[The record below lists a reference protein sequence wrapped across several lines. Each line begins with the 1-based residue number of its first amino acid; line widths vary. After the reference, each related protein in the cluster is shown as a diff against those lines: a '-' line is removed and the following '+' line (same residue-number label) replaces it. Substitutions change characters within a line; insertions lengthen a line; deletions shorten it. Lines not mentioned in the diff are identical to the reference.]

1 MKRFLQSVIARACC
15 VSLVGISLIVFS
27 QSIARWMIMVGG
39 LLFISPG
46 LVSLIGFFRRD
57 SEGRGVMLYPLVAAG
72 SILFGVILLIWP
84 DLFKEAMIYILVGML
99 MLAAA
104 TQSYSLWRIHRSGVR
119 LSGLYHL
126 VPALE
131 LAAGLYV
138 ILAKNE
144 AIVPGLPVIIV
155 GSGFILYALLEF
167 WTVYLVRKSNIGSDN
182 TVVQRE
188 N

>member
-39 LLFISPG
+39 LLFIIPG

-104 TQSYSLWRIHRSGVR
+104 TQSYSLWRIR